1 MKKILVLAAAAAL
14 TPLAACQKVEEAPA
28 PAETAT
34 PVPTDV
40 VEVPADENAA
50 DRNVDSRDAAPTSKK

>member
-1 MKKILVLAAAAAL
+1 MNKIFTALAL
-14 TPLAACQKVEEAPA
+14 TAVVALGACTKKEEAPA
-28 PAETAT
+28 PVETAT

-40 VEVPADENAA
+40 VEVPADEKA